1 MASGAARAVRNRGAK
16 RVDFAPTVVVPTARA
31 HGVNMMSVAT
41 AHEPPRGAAP
51 FAADEEN
58 SGRSRAPEP
67 CGTVLATSAT
77 GVRVRFASFRPLL
90 AGHFDQRCERRALA
104 AGGTAAA
111 TADRIGRTPAVRD
124 RDGAPV
130 AALQLLAL
138 APAAHRASVRRR

>member
-16 RVDFAPTVVVPTARA
+16 RVGFAPTVVVPTARA

-58 SGRSRAPEP
+58 SGRSRTPEP
-67 CGTVLATSAT
+67 CGTVLATIAT

-90 AGHFDQRCERRALA
+90 AGHFDQRCERRAS
-104 AGGTAAA
+104 AAA
-111 TADRIGRTPAVRD
+111 
-124 RDGAPV
+124 
-130 AALQLLAL
+130 AALLQPLIALLERQLFATETAL
-138 APAAHRASVRRR
+138 RTQHSSF